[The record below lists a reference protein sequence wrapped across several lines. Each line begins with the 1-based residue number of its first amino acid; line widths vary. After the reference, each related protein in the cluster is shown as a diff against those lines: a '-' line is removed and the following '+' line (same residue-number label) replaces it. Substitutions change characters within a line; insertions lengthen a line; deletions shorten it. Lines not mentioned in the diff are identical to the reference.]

1 MKKTIKIKNLIS
13 EKNAQTVWIIHHD
26 INYGDFDFTE
36 VSLEDVKKEIL
47 NLNVKNSS
55 TNGSISA
62 RVLKQSAEIH
72 LPFLTKSINHM
83 VTKSDVPRELKN
95 SEVIIVLKKRR
106 HSKEGEH
113 RPVSF
118 LLYVPMVFERLICK
132 QITIWNANNLN
143 T

>member
-1 MKKTIKIKNLIS
+1 
-13 EKNAQTVWIIHHD
+13 
-26 INYGDFDFTE
+26 
-36 VSLEDVKKEIL
+36 
-47 NLNVKNSS
+47 
-55 TNGSISA
+55 
-62 RVLKQSAEIH
+62 
-72 LPFLTKSINHM
+72 M

-132 QITIWNANNLN
+132 QITIWKASNLN